1 MVPKKEK
8 GLFQRLSEHLWY
20 GPHRK
25 TREPSAPQ
33 LQNSQELQVLQRPK
47 EPSSTSLEP
56 SSTLEPQSSGAQEF
70 QVIQDPDEIQELQEP
85 QEPQEPGEIQEHQEP
100 QESQEPNES
109 HNPNEIQEVQ
119 GPQEPQDPQETPFTR
134 QIARLIR
141 NIFRR
146 RTPVVQIRHTGT
158 ERGRGVFAQRNL
170 ARNRIIIDEELPILT
185 SDRNSLRADWNLTS
199 LKTRREVA
207 SLFSRLA
214 NIPTDRALVADEP
227 SEMIIENFRR
237 DYAFPDPAGSRS
249 LIYPVASH
257 LNHACTDCANAEW
270 FVDEEEPHR
279 ITVQATKRVR
289 ANKEI
294 FINYRDD
301 WGNLPFICSECAK
314 KRAKENAEL
323 ARRERFNRRLKRF
336 ACHTV

>member
-8 GLFQRLSEHLWY
+8 GLFQRLSERLWY

-33 LQNSQELQVLQRPK
+33 LQNSQELQVLQQPK

-56 SSTLEPQSSGAQEF
+56 SSTLEPQSSGAHEL
-70 QVIQDPDEIQELQEP
+70 QVIQDPDEIHEL

-109 HNPNEIQEVQ
+109 HNSNEIQEVQ
-119 GPQEPQDPQETPFTR
+119 GPQEPQDPQETSTR
-134 QIARLIR
+134 QTARLIR
-141 NIFRR
+141 DIFRR
-146 RTPVVQIRHTGT
+146 RTPVVHIRHTGT
-158 ERGRGVFAQRNL
+158 ERGRGVFAKRNL
-170 ARNRIIIDEELPILT
+170 TRNKIIIDKELPILK

-199 LKTRREVA
+199 LHTRREVA
-207 SLFSRLA
+207 GLFSRLA

-227 SEMIIENFRR
+227 SEMIIEDFRR
-237 DYAFPDPAGSRS
+237 DYAFPDPTGSRS
-249 LIYPVASH
+249 LIYTVASH

-270 FVDEEEPHR
+270 IVDADEPHR
-279 ITVQATKRVR
+279 ITVQVTKRVR

-294 FINYRDD
+294 FITYGDD

>member
-1 MVPKKEK
+1 M
-8 GLFQRLSEHLWY
+8 WY

-134 QIARLIR
+134 QIASMWLLTRPPLTFFKI
-141 NIFRR
+141 
-146 RTPVVQIRHTGT
+146 RTPFMYYHNVSFLLQDFLLLMVIGCI
-158 ERGRGVFAQRNL
+158 FK
-170 ARNRIIIDEELPILT
+170 LT
-185 SDRNSLRADWNLTS
+185 L
-199 LKTRREVA
+199 
-207 SLFSRLA
+207 
-214 NIPTDRALVADEP
+214 
-227 SEMIIENFRR
+227 
-237 DYAFPDPAGSRS
+237 
-249 LIYPVASH
+249 
-257 LNHACTDCANAEW
+257 
-270 FVDEEEPHR
+270 
-279 ITVQATKRVR
+279 Q
-289 ANKEI
+289 
-294 FINYRDD
+294 
-301 WGNLPFICSECAK
+301 
-314 KRAKENAEL
+314 
-323 ARRERFNRRLKRF
+323 
-336 ACHTV
+336 